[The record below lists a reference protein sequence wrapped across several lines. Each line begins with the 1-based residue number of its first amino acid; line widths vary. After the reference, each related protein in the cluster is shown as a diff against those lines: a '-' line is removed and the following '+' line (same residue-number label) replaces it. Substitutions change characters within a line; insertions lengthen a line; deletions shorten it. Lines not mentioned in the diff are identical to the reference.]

1 MAGIY
6 IHIPF
11 CRQKCHYCN
20 FFSAASQKLKE
31 PFLKAL
37 ATDIRQNSGYLAA
50 ESVSTI
56 YFGGGTPSLLSAE
69 EITTILQSIT
79 STFPVTPDA
88 EITLEANPDDLSDA
102 YLSDIRQAGITRLSI
117 GVQSFFDDDL
127 IRLNRTHPASR
138 VHTVLSSLTA
148 SVSPFPSFSI
158 DLIYGIP
165 GMTDERWKQN
175 IEIAIGYGIPHI
187 SAYALTVE
195 EKTPL
200 AWMIEKGR
208 FPVVSPEQASRQY
221 AIMTET
227 LKNAGYD
234 HYEVS
239 NFCKPGCWSRH
250 NSGYWKNVPYLG
262 TGPSAHSYNGN
273 ARRWNVSN
281 ISEYINRISHGEK
294 AFEEEI
300 LTLTQRYNEYVM
312 TGLRTMWGCD
322 ADYIRNEFGLDFFDH
337 FIKNT
342 TRYLAAGRMVINS
355 NGFYSLTDEGMLF
368 ADGTAVDFFREDR

>member
-31 PFLKAL
+31 LYLKAL

-50 ESVSTI
+50 EPVSTI

-69 EITTILQSIT
+69 EITTILQIIT
-79 STFPVTPDA
+79 STFPVTPGA

-102 YLSDIRQAGITRLSI
+102 CLNDLRQAGITRLSI
-117 GVQSFFDDDL
+117 GVQSFFDNDL
-127 IRLNRTHPASR
+127 ISLNRTHTAAR

-148 SVSPFPSFSI
+148 SVPKFPSFSI

-200 AWMIEKGR
+200 ACMIEKGR
-208 FPVVSPEQASRQY
+208 VPVVSPEQASRQY
-221 AIMTET
+221 TIMTKA
-227 LKNAGYD
+227 LKNAGYE

-281 ISEYINRISHGEK
+281 ISEYINRISHGERT
-294 AFEEEI
+294 FEEEI

-312 TGLRTMWGCD
+312 TGLRTMWGCNT
-322 ADYIRNEFGLDFFDH
+322 DYIRNEFGSDFFDH
-337 FIKNT
+337 FIKIT
-342 TRYLAAGRMVINS
+342 PRYLAAGRMVINS
-355 NGFYSLTDEGMLF
+355 SGFYSLTDEGMLF
-368 ADGTAVDFFREDR
+368 ADGIAVDFFREDR